1 MDAEGPSDLPRE
13 TVRPPAQDERLSAS
27 HPPIGP
33 TRLIGVAIAA
43 LIFHALLFASVI
55 FFEQFRDRQE
65 TAAQETPVEIVD
77 EIPKEEP
84 RNEQP
89 RPSAPESAQ
98 QQPAAAQLPPG
109 SPDPVSSQSS
119 PLTAEASDKP
129 SPPPATEPKP
139 SQAPQPASPQQPQ
152 NPLQPSQSAAEKP
165 EQGPAVPVPAEQT
178 QAGEAEGPREV
189 APPPSQP
196 DPPTPSEH
204 DAATA
209 DFPFVPETFRS
220 AALPGADHAT
230 EDSYKSLVFGLLERA
245 KRIPAG
251 AQARG
256 AQGTA
261 LVSFQ
266 LDRAGNLITVSL
278 VRSTGDRE
286 LDAEAVALV
295 RRASPFP
302 KPPVGVML
310 NFTPLIYFGETGAL
324 H

>member
-1 MDAEGPSDLPRE
+1 MPTAGPSDLPPG
-13 TVRPPAQDERLSAS
+13 TVRPPARDERLPVRHSS
-27 HPPIGP
+27 IGP
-33 TRLIGVAIAA
+33 LRLSGVTLAA
-43 LIFHALLFASVI
+43 LGFHTLLFASVI
-55 FFEQFRDRQE
+55 YFEQYRDRQV
-65 TAAQETPVEIVD
+65 TAAQETPVDIVD
-77 EIPKEEP
+77 EIPKEAPQE
-84 RNEQP
+84 EQP
-89 RPSAPESAQ
+89 QPKAPESPQ
-98 QQPAAAQLPPG
+98 QASEAAQPPPG
-109 SPDPVSSQSS
+109 SPDPVSSQSA
-119 PLTAEASDKP
+119 PLTPEASDKP
-129 SPPPATEPKP
+129 APPQAADPKP
-139 SQAPQPASPQQPQ
+139 AQAPPLAAPPKPQQPA
-152 NPLQPSQSAAEKP
+152 QSTPAKP
-165 EQGPAVPVPAEQT
+165 EPGPAVPVPAAQDR
-178 QAGEAEGPREV
+178 AGEAEGPREV
-189 APPPSQP
+189 ALPPSRV